1 MKQVNLLT
9 TLLAGL
15 LVVFFSTVV
24 LAQDPVQ
31 AQEKEQTQEQVKSAQ
46 QSGNTYQN
54 KIQHGKAFQ
63 DKNGDGV
70 NDNAPDHD
78 GDGIPNGQDSDYDG
92 AKNRAGN
99 GKKGFVDENGD
110 GINDNAED
118 WDNDGIPNG
127 KDEDFTRPQDGSGAQ
142 HRYGKQSRN
151 KSGQGSFG
159 PGDGTGN
166 SGIGP
171 KDGSGNGPASGEC
184 DGTGPKGSAKGK
196 GKS

>member
-1 MKQVNLLT
+1 MKQVKLLT
-9 TLLAGL
+9 IVLAGF
-15 LVVFFSTVV
+15 LVLFLTTAV
-24 LAQDPVQ
+24 LAQDQVQ
-31 AQEKEQTQEQVKSAQ
+31 AQEKEQTQEKVKAAKQ
-46 QSGNTYQN
+46 GGNTYQN
-54 KIQHGKAFQ
+54 KIQHGNRFQ
-63 DKNGDGV
+63 DKNGDGL

-78 GDGIPNGQDSDYDG
+78 GDGIPNGQDADYDG

-99 GKKGFVDENGD
+99 VKKGFVDENGD

-127 KDEDFTRPQDGSGAQ
+127 KDEDFTRPQDGTGAQ
-142 HRYGKQSRN
+142 HRYGKQSQN
-151 KSGQGSFG
+151 KSGKGSFG

-184 DGTGPKGSAKGK
+184 DGTGPKGSAQGK